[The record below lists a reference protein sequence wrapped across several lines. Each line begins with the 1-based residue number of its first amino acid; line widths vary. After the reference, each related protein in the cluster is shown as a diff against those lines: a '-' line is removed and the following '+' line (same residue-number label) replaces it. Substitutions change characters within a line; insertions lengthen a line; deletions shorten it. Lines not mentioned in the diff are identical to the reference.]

1 MDDTGNKHPL
11 LPTLAILLSIL
22 PTVLMLGLVACS
34 AGGNWAFI
42 ILGGIVYLISEILC
56 GAASLTLGI
65 LSIRRGWGKKRGIA
79 AVVISS
85 LGLLTT
91 VEVVGAFL
99 VRGLLI

>member
-1 MDDTGNKHPL
+1 MDATGNKHPF
-11 LPTLAILLSIL
+11 LPTLAILLAIL
-22 PTVLMLGLVACS
+22 PAVLMLGLVACS

-56 GAASLTLGI
+56 GAASLVLGI

-91 VEVVGAFL
+91 IEVVGAFL

>member
-1 MDDTGNKHPL
+1 MDATGNKHPL

-56 GAASLTLGI
+56 GAASLVLGI